1 MGERV
6 ELLAPAGSYEAF
18 LGAVNAGADAVYL
31 GGQKFGARAYAD
43 NFTAEEIIRALRL
56 AHFYG
61 KRIYL
66 TVNTLLK
73 EREMASLSEYLAP
86 FYEAG
91 LDGVIVQDF
100 GVFRYVRE
108 HFPGLPL
115 HVSTQ
120 MTVTGVRGASL
131 LKGQGAVRIVP
142 ARELSLE
149 EVRKI
154 KEGAGVEVECFIHGA
169 MCYCYS
175 GQCLFSSILGGR
187 SGNRGRCAQPCRLPY
202 EIYDGKRRLSGSGY
216 PLSLKDMCTLEYLP
230 ALLEAGIDSFKIEG
244 RMKRPEYAAGVT
256 AVYRKYIDL
265 YYQEGADGYHV
276 APEDMDRLRRLY
288 IRSEIQTGYYERH
301 NGKEMITLGKPGY
314 ESCDETLLTEIRE
327 AYIREPEKMPVR
339 MQAQVK
345 VGEPLRL
352 CVSEDVRFV
361 LDGSEGSLAASGN
374 EGGLSEGQS
383 GHDAA
388 MRSWVETASP
398 AAKEEGTE
406 SVCLAV
412 TGEGVQPAKN
422 APLSVEEVRTRLCK
436 TGDSLLTVT
445 ECEVSL
451 EGACFVPVRALNE
464 LRRAAVEQ
472 FEAAVAE
479 SRGISGRQGVF
490 PYLEKQ
496 PDIEKGSNRLGQ
508 SNKNAAN
515 DRAAAEKS
523 AMAEA
528 AAENVGQTNPAA
540 EKSAIQ
546 KSGTANSAAEK
557 RMRGKPVVDAT
568 VRTLGQLR
576 AVLAWGGCRRVYID
590 SDLFSES
597 FEEIMEMAGAA
608 FREQTAGTTPALYLA
623 LPYILRK
630 RDEAYLRRLTE
641 LLEQA
646 GDFVRGF
653 LVRGLEGLGWAQ
665 RICRERTAFPGK
677 VSGGAVYEIVPD
689 AGLYCFNA
697 DALAFLKDFSEEI
710 TLPYELNAG
719 EAAHLVRAAK
729 EQGMCATLPVYSRI
743 PMMITAN
750 CLHKTAGICGA
761 EEGKKRQSALKD
773 RRGNTFPVEINCEH
787 CYNVIYNCVPYSL
800 HSAKKE
806 RERAAADA
814 LRYDFTTEDR
824 AQCIEILEGNFPFAD
839 YTTGHCKR
847 GVV

>member
-43 NFTAEEIIRALRL
+43 NFTAEEIIRALRV

-73 EREMASLSEYLAP
+73 EREMASLSAYLAP

-100 GVFRYVRE
+100 GVFRYIRE

-154 KEGAGVEVECFIHGA
+154 KEEAGVEVECFIHGA

-202 EIYDGKRRLSGSGY
+202 EIFDGKKRLSGSGY

-265 YYQEGADGYHV
+265 YYREGADGYRV
-276 APEDMDRLRRLY
+276 VPEDMDRLRRLY

-301 NGKEMITLGKPGY
+301 NGKEMVTLKKPGY

-327 AYIREPEKMPVR
+327 TYIREPEKMPVR
-339 MQAQVK
+339 MQAVVK

-352 CVSEDVRFV
+352 RVMEAEGVS
-361 LDGSEGSLAASGN
+361 LSG
-374 EGGLSEGQS
+374 EVAG
-383 GHDAA
+383 
-388 MRSWVETASP
+388 ET
-398 AAKEEGTE
+398 
-406 SVCLAV
+406 
-412 TGEGVQPAKN
+412 VQPAKN

-451 EGACFVPVRALNE
+451 ERACFVPVRALNE
-464 LRRAAVEQ
+464 LRRAAVEK

-479 SRGISGRQGVF
+479 NRGSFGRQGVF

-496 PDIEKGSNRLGQ
+496 HDNEKGLDRLSQ
-508 SNKNAAN
+508 SNKNATN
-515 DRAAAEKS
+515 DRSAAEKS

-546 KSGTANSAAEK
+546 KSGTANFAAEK

-568 VRTLGQLR
+568 VSTLGQLR
-576 AVLAWGGCRRVYID
+576 AVLAWGGCRRIYID

-597 FEEIMEMAGAA
+597 YEEIMETAEAA
-608 FREQTAGTTPALYLA
+608 FREQTAGGTPVFYLA

-630 RDEAYLRRLTE
+630 RDEAYLRRLSE

-653 LVRGLEGLGWAQ
+653 LVRGLDVLGWAQ
-665 RICRERTAFPGK
+665 RICREREDFLRK
-677 VSGGAVYEIVPD
+677 NSGGAVYEIVPD
-689 AGLYCFNA
+689 AGLYCFNT
-697 DALAFLKDFSEEI
+697 DAVAFFKDFSAEI

-719 EAAHLVRAAK
+719 EAAHLVLAAK
-729 EQGMCATLPVYSRI
+729 EQGMCVTLPVYSRI

-750 CLHKTAGICGA
+750 CLKKTAGQCSA
-761 EEGKKRQSALKD
+761 ETGGKRQLLLKD
-773 RRGNTFPVEINCEH
+773 RRGNTFPVEINCDH

-800 HSAKKE
+800 YGAKKE
-806 RERAAADA
+806 REKIGADA
-814 LRYDFTTEDR
+814 LRYDFTTEDG
-824 AQCIEILEGNFPFAD
+824 AQCIKILEGDFPFKD

-847 GVV
+847 GIE

>member
-6 ELLAPAGSYEAF
+6 ELLAPAGNYAAF

-31 GGQKFGARAYAD
+31 GGPQFGARAYAD
-43 NFTAEEIIRALRL
+43 NFTTEEIVRALHV

-61 KRIYL
+61 KKIYL

-73 EREMASLSEYLAP
+73 EREMASLDAYLSP

-100 GVFRYVRE
+100 GVFCYIRE

-120 MTVTGVRGASL
+120 MTVTGVGGASL
-131 LKGQGAVRIVP
+131 LKNQGAVRIVP

-154 KEGAGVEVECFIHGA
+154 REEAGVEVECFIHGA

-265 YYQEGADGYHV
+265 YYREGAAGCQV
-276 APEDMDRLRRLY
+276 EREDMDRLRRLY

-301 NGKEMITLGKPGY
+301 NGKEMITLEKPGY
-314 ESCDETLLTEIRE
+314 EGSDETLLSEIRE
-327 AYIREPEKMPVR
+327 TYLREPEKMPVR
-339 MQAQVK
+339 MRAV
-345 VGEPLRL
+345 VREGEPLGL
-352 CVSEDVRFV
+352 CVMEE
-361 LDGSEGSLAASGN
+361 GGSLARMRKACQTTGAT
-374 EGGLSEGQS
+374 EDGLLGRQRLTVS
-383 GHDAA
+383 
-388 MRSWVETASP
+388 
-398 AAKEEGTE
+398 TE
-406 SVCLAV
+406 SACLTIKV
-412 TGEGVQPAKN
+412 TGDAVQTAKN
-422 APLSVEEVRTRLCK
+422 APLSEEEVRKRLCK
-436 TGDSLLTVT
+436 TGDSLLAVT
-445 ECEVSL
+445 DCEIL
-451 EGACFVPVRALNE
+451 MEGACFVPVRALNE
-464 LRRAAVEQ
+464 LRRSAVEA

-479 SRGISGRQGVF
+479 SRGFDVRKRSDTT
-490 PYLEKQ
+490 LENRSDNGEILDRPSQSKEDAACEES
-496 PDIEKGSNRLGQ
+496 DIESV
-508 SNKNAAN
+508 
-515 DRAAAEKS
+515 AAEKS
-523 AMAEA
+523 EA
-528 AAENVGQTNPAA
+528 INHVAG
-540 EKSAIQ
+540 KS
-546 KSGTANSAAEK
+546 
-557 RMRGKPVVDAT
+557 VVDQAAKAKYTIETCGRGTPAVDVT
-568 VRTLGQLR
+568 VSTLGQLR
-576 AVLAWGGCRRVYID
+576 AALSWGCCRRIYID

-597 FEEIMEMAGAA
+597 CEGIREMAGAA
-608 FREQTAGTTPALYLA
+608 FREQTAGGIPVFYLA
-623 LPYILRK
+623 LPYILRE
-630 RDEAYLRRLTE
+630 RDEAYLRRLAK
-641 LLEQA
+641 LLEQT

-653 LVRGLEGLGWAQ
+653 LVRSLEGLAWVRKISLDCGEN
-665 RICRERTAFPGK
+665 REA
-677 VSGGAVYEIVPD
+677 YELIPD

-697 DALAFLKDFSEEI
+697 DALRFFRDFTTEI

-729 EQGMCATLPVYSRI
+729 ERGMCATLTVYSRI

-750 CLHKTAGICGA
+750 CLKKTSGLCGTN
-761 EEGKKRQSALKD
+761 EGKKRQLALKD
-773 RRGNTFPVEINCEH
+773 RLGNTFSVVINCEH
-787 CYNVIYNCVPYSL
+787 CYNIIYNCVPYSL
-800 HSAKKE
+800 QSVKKE
-806 RERAAADA
+806 RERIAADA
-814 LRYDFTTEDR
+814 LRYEFTTEDE
-824 AQCIEILEGNFPFAD
+824 AQCVKILEGNFPFAD

-847 GVV
+847 GIV

>member
-6 ELLAPAGSYEAF
+6 ELRAPAGSDGAL

-43 NFTAEEIIRALRL
+43 NFTREEIIRALRL

-73 EREMASLSEYLAP
+73 EREMAVLSEHLAP

-100 GVFRYVRE
+100 GVFRYIRE

-120 MTVTGVRGASL
+120 MTVTGVHGASL
-131 LKGQGAVRIVP
+131 LKEQGAVRIVP

-154 KEGAGVEVECFIHGA
+154 KEEAGVEVECFIHGA

-216 PLSLKDMCTLEYLP
+216 PLSLKDMCTLEYLS

-265 YYQEGADGYHV
+265 YYREGAAGYRV

-301 NGKEMITLGKPGY
+301 NGKEMVTMDKPGY
-314 ESCDETLLTEIRE
+314 ESCDETLLARLRE
-327 AYIREPEKMPVR
+327 RYIGEPEKMPVR
-339 MQAQVK
+339 MQAVVK
-345 VGEPLRL
+345 EGEALRL
-352 CVSEDVRFV
+352 RVMD
-361 LDGSEGSLAASGN
+361 EGLMA
-374 EGGLSEGQS
+374 GQS

-388 MRSWVETASP
+388 EEERTGSACLTA
-398 AAKEEGTE
+398 
-406 SVCLAV
+406 AV
-412 TGEGVQPAKN
+412 VGDVVQTAKN
-422 APLSVEEVRTRLCK
+422 APLSEEEVRNRLCK
-436 TGDSLLTVT
+436 TGDSFLTVT
-445 ECEVSL
+445 DCEVSI
-451 EGACFVPVRALNE
+451 EGACFVPVRALKE
-464 LRRAAVEQ
+464 LRRAAVEK

-479 SRGISGRQGVF
+479 SRGKAGRQRAVSLPENPSDTEMELDRPSQSKKNITCESSGTEKSGRENQ
-490 PYLEKQ
+490 
-496 PDIEKGSNRLGQ
+496 
-508 SNKNAAN
+508 
-515 DRAAAEKS
+515 
-523 AMAEA
+523 AM
-528 AAENVGQTNPAA
+528 
-540 EKSAIQ
+540 
-546 KSGTANSAAEK
+546 
-557 RMRGKPVVDAT
+557 GKPAVDTT

-576 AVLAWGGCRRVYID
+576 AVLSWGGCRRIYID

-597 FEEIMEMAGAA
+597 HAEIMEMAGAA
-608 FREQTAGTTPALYLA
+608 ARERTAGATPALYLA

-630 RDEAYLRRLTE
+630 RDETYLRRLPE

-665 RICRERTAFPGK
+665 RICRERTAFLGK
-677 VSGGAVYEIVPD
+677 DSGGAVYEIVPD

-750 CLHKTAGICGA
+750 CLKKTAGQCGPK
-761 EEGKKRQSALKD
+761 EGENRQFALKD

-806 RERAAADA
+806 RERIAADA
-814 LRYDFTTEDR
+814 LRCDFTTEDR
-824 AQCIEILEGNFPFAD
+824 AQCIKILEGNFPFAD

-847 GVV
+847 GVE

>member
-31 GGQKFGARAYAD
+31 GGQQFGARAYAD
-43 NFTAEEIIRALRL
+43 NFTTEEMIRALRS

-61 KRIYL
+61 KKIYL

-73 EREMASLSEYLAP
+73 ERELASLYEYLAP

-100 GVFRYVRE
+100 GVFCYIRE
-108 HFPGLPL
+108 QFPGLPL

-131 LKGQGAVRIVP
+131 LKEQGAVRIVP

-149 EVRKI
+149 EVKKI
-154 KEGAGVEVECFIHGA
+154 RQEAGVEVECFIHGA

-202 EIYDGKRRLSGSGY
+202 EIYSGNKRLSGSGY

-230 ALLEAGIDSFKIEG
+230 SLLGAGIDSFKIEG

-265 YYQEGADGYHV
+265 YYREGADGYRV
-276 APEDMDRLRRLY
+276 EPEDMDRIRRLY

-301 NGKEMITLGKPGY
+301 NGREMITLEKPGY
-314 ESCDETLLTEIRE
+314 EKCDETLVARLRE
-327 AYIREPEKMPVR
+327 QYIGEPEKMPVR
-339 MQAQVK
+339 LQAVVK
-345 VGEPLRL
+345 VGEPLQM
-352 CVSEDVRFV
+352 CIAD
-361 LDGSEGSLAASGN
+361 A
-374 EGGLSEGQS
+374 GLMAGKS

-388 MRSWVETASP
+388 EEERTGSARLTA
-398 AAKEEGTE
+398 
-406 SVCLAV
+406 AV
-412 TGEGVQPAKN
+412 VGDVVQTAKN
-422 APLSVEEVRTRLCK
+422 APLSEEEVKNRLCQ

-445 ECEVSL
+445 ACEVSM
-451 EGACFVPVRALNE
+451 EGACFVPVRVLKE
-464 LRRAAVEQ
+464 LRRAAVEK

-479 SRGISGRQGVF
+479 SRGRSGRQGAVSL
-490 PYLEKQ
+490 P
-496 PDIEKGSNRLGQ
+496 
-508 SNKNAAN
+508 KNAYDIRREL
-515 DRAAAEKS
+515 DRPSQSSINAAYEKSAVEKS
-523 AMAEA
+523 AMANV
-528 AAENVGQTNPAA
+528 AEGFGQTNPAV
-540 EKSAIQ
+540 EKH
-546 KSGTANSAAEK
+546 
-557 RMRGKPVVDAT
+557 MRGKPAVDTT

-576 AVLAWGGCRRVYID
+576 AVLSWGGCRRIYID
-590 SDLFSES
+590 SDLFLES
-597 FEEIMEMAGAA
+597 HAKIMEMAGAVRA
-608 FREQTAGTTPALYLA
+608 QTAGATPAFYLA
-623 LPYILRK
+623 LPYILRE
-630 RDEAYLRRLTE
+630 RDAAYLRRLAE
-641 LLEQA
+641 LSEQT

-653 LVRGLEGLGWAQ
+653 LVRSLEGLAWAQ
-665 RICRERTAFPGK
+665 RICREREAFRK
-677 VSGGAVYEIVPD
+677 KNRGGAVYEIVPD

-697 DALAFLKDFSEEI
+697 DALRFFRDFTTQI

-719 EAAHLVRAAK
+719 EAGHLVRAAK
-729 EQGMCATLPVYSRI
+729 ERGMCATLPVYSRI

-806 RERAAADA
+806 RERVDADA
-814 LRYDFTTEDR
+814 LRYDFTTEDG
-824 AQCIEILEGNFPFAD
+824 AQCAKVLAGEFPWKD

-847 GVV
+847 GIQ